1 MIVSALI
8 CICIILDCAFIIT
21 LIKVLLMKKAAI
33 EIFEEMEEKLKND
46 TNTLITVSTSDK
58 SMRKLAQKLNEQL
71 KELRKRRHYF
81 MQGDAEL
88 KEAVTNISH
97 DIRTP
102 LTAICGYLE
111 LLEGEEMSKKAIRY
125 LEIIKSRTEILEN
138 LTEELFQY
146 SMITTGEEDMEREEV
161 VINSVLE
168 ESIAAFY
175 TVLTEVNI
183 SPHIKITEKRIVRK
197 LSPSALSRI
206 FSNLINNAVK
216 YSDGDLEIILSE
228 KGEIV
233 FSNTASGLNYMQV
246 SKLFERFYTVE
257 DMQKS
262 TGLGL
267 SIVKKLVEQMD
278 GSIMAEYNDEKL
290 IISVYFPES

>member
-1 MIVSALI
+1 MLI
-8 CICIILDCAFIIT
+8 CICILLACAFITT
-21 LIKVLLMKKAAI
+21 LVKVFLMKKAVI
-33 EIFEEMEEKLKND
+33 EICEGLEEKLKND
-46 TNTLITVSTSDK
+46 TNTLITISTSDK
-58 SMRKLAQKLNEQL
+58 SMRRLAQKLNEQL

-111 LLEGEEMSKKAIRY
+111 LLEEEEMSKKAIRY

-146 SMITTGEEDMEREEV
+146 SMITTGEEDVEREEV

-175 TVLTEVNI
+175 TVLTEANI

-216 YSDGDLEIILSE
+216 YSDGDLEITLSE

>member
-8 CICIILDCAFIIT
+8 CICIILACAFIIT

-216 YSDGDLEIILSE
+216 YS
-228 KGEIV
+228 
-233 FSNTASGLNYMQV
+233 
-246 SKLFERFYTVE
+246 
-257 DMQKS
+257 
-262 TGLGL
+262 
-267 SIVKKLVEQMD
+267 EQAWD
-278 GSIMAEYNDEKL
+278 
-290 IISVYFPES
+290 FPL

>member
-1 MIVSALI
+1 MSVLI
-8 CICIILDCAFIIT
+8 CICILLACAFITT
-21 LIKVLLMKKAAI
+21 LIKVFLMKRAVI
-33 EIFEEMEEKLKND
+33 EICEGLEEKLKND
-46 TNTLITVSTSDK
+46 TNTLITISTSDK
-58 SMRKLAQKLNEQL
+58 SMRRLAQKLNEQL
-71 KELRKRRHYF
+71 KELRKQRHYF
-81 MQGDAEL
+81 VQGDAEL

-111 LLEGEEMSKKAIRY
+111 LLEEEEMSKKAVGY

-146 SMITTGEEDMEREEV
+146 SMITAVEEDVEREAV
-161 VINSVLE
+161 VVNSVLE
-168 ESIAAFY
+168 ESVAAFY
-175 TVLTEVNI
+175 TTLTEANI
-183 SPHIKITEKRIVRK
+183 SPRIEITEKRIVRK

-216 YSDGDLEIILSE
+216 YSDGDLEISLSE

-278 GSIMAEYNDEKL
+278 GRIIAEYRDKKL
-290 IISVYFPES
+290 IISVYFPEN

>member
-1 MIVSALI
+1 MSVLI
-8 CICIILDCAFIIT
+8 CICILLACAFITT
-21 LIKVLLMKKAAI
+21 LIKVFLMKRAVI
-33 EIFEEMEEKLKND
+33 EICEGLEEKLKND
-46 TNTLITVSTSDK
+46 TNTLITISTSDK
-58 SMRKLAQKLNEQL
+58 SMRRLAQKLNEQL
-71 KELRKRRHYF
+71 KELRKQRHYF
-81 MQGDAEL
+81 VQGDAEL

-111 LLEGEEMSKKAIRY
+111 LLEEEEMSKKAVGY

-146 SMITTGEEDMEREEV
+146 SMITAVEEDVEREAV
-161 VINSVLE
+161 VVNSVLE

-175 TVLTEVNI
+175 TTLTEANI
-183 SPHIKITEKRIVRK
+183 SPRIEITEKRIVRK

-216 YSDGDLEIILSE
+216 YSDGDLEISLSE
-228 KGEIV
+228 KGKIV

-278 GSIMAEYNDEKL
+278 GSIIAEYRDKKL
-290 IISVYFPES
+290 IISVYFPEN

>member
-1 MIVSALI
+1 MSVLI
-8 CICIILDCAFIIT
+8 CICILLACAFITT
-21 LIKVLLMKKAAI
+21 LIKVFLMKRAVI
-33 EIFEEMEEKLKND
+33 EICEGLEEKLKND
-46 TNTLITVSTSDK
+46 TNTLITISTSDK
-58 SMRKLAQKLNEQL
+58 SMRRLAQKLNEQL
-71 KELRKRRHYF
+71 KELRKQRHYF
-81 MQGDAEL
+81 VQGDAEL

-111 LLEGEEMSKKAIRY
+111 LLEEEEMSKKAVGY

-146 SMITTGEEDMEREEV
+146 SMITAVEEDVEREAV
-161 VINSVLE
+161 VVNSVLE

-175 TVLTEVNI
+175 TTLTEANI
-183 SPHIKITEKRIVRK
+183 SPRIEITEKRIVRK

-216 YSDGDLEIILSE
+216 YSDGDLEISLSE

-278 GSIMAEYNDEKL
+278 GRIIAEYRDKKL
-290 IISVYFPES
+290 IISVYFPEN

>member
-1 MIVSALI
+1 MIVSMLI
-8 CICIILDCAFIIT
+8 CICILLACAFITT
-21 LIKVLLMKKAAI
+21 LVKVFLMKKAVI
-33 EIFEEMEEKLKND
+33 EICEGLEEKLKND
-46 TNTLITVSTSDK
+46 TNTLITISTSDK
-58 SMRKLAQKLNEQL
+58 SMRRLAQKLNEQL
-71 KELRKRRHYF
+71 KELREQRHYF
-81 MQGDAEL
+81 VQGDAEL

-111 LLEGEEMSKKAIRY
+111 LLEEEEMSKKAVGY

-146 SMITTGEEDMEREEV
+146 SMITAVEEDMEREAV
-161 VINSVLE
+161 VVNSVLE

-175 TVLTEVNI
+175 TTLTEANI
-183 SPHIKITEKRIVRK
+183 SPRIEITEKRIVRK

-216 YSDGDLEIILSE
+216 YSDGDLEISLSE

-278 GSIMAEYNDEKL
+278 GRIIAEYRDKKL
-290 IISVYFPES
+290 IISVYFPEL

>member
-1 MIVSALI
+1 
-8 CICIILDCAFIIT
+8 
-21 LIKVLLMKKAAI
+21 
-33 EIFEEMEEKLKND
+33 
-46 TNTLITVSTSDK
+46 
-58 SMRKLAQKLNEQL
+58 
-71 KELRKRRHYF
+71 

>member
-8 CICIILDCAFIIT
+8 CICIILACAFIIT

-216 YSDGDLEIILSE
+216 YSDGDEIILSE

>member
-1 MIVSALI
+1 MSMLI
-8 CICIILDCAFIIT
+8 CICILLACAFITT
-21 LIKVLLMKKAAI
+21 LVKVFLMKKAVI
-33 EIFEEMEEKLKND
+33 EICEGLEEKLKND
-46 TNTLITVSTSDK
+46 TNTLITISTSDK
-58 SMRKLAQKLNEQL
+58 SMRRLAQKLNEQL
-71 KELRKRRHYF
+71 KELREQRHYF
-81 MQGDAEL
+81 VQGDAEL

-111 LLEGEEMSKKAIRY
+111 LLEEEEMSKKAVGY

-146 SMITTGEEDMEREEV
+146 SMITAVEEDMEREAV
-161 VINSVLE
+161 VVNSVLE

-175 TVLTEVNI
+175 TTLTEANI
-183 SPHIKITEKRIVRK
+183 SPRIEITEKRIVRK

-216 YSDGDLEIILSE
+216 YSDGDLEISLSE
-228 KGEIV
+228 KGKIV

-278 GSIMAEYNDEKL
+278 GSIIAEYRDKKL
-290 IISVYFPES
+290 IISVYFPEN

>member
-1 MIVSALI
+1 MPVLI
-8 CICIILDCAFIIT
+8 CICILLAFAFITI

-33 EIFEEMEEKLKND
+33 EIYEELEEKLKND
-46 TNTLITVSTSDK
+46 TNTLITISTSDK

-81 MQGDAEL
+81 VQGDAEL

-111 LLEGEEMSKKAIRY
+111 LLEEEEMSKEAARY

-146 SMITTGEEDMEREEV
+146 SMITAVEEDVEREAV
-161 VINSVLE
+161 VVNSVLE

-175 TVLTEVNI
+175 TTLIEKNI
-183 SPHIKITEKRIVRK
+183 SPHIEITEKKIVRN

-216 YSDGDLEIILSE
+216 YSDGDLEIFLSE

-267 SIVKKLVEQMD
+267 SIVKKLVEQMG
-278 GSIMAEYNDEKL
+278 GSIMAEYRNEKL
-290 IISVYFPES
+290 IISVYFPEN

>member
-1 MIVSALI
+1 MPVLI
-8 CICIILDCAFIIT
+8 CICILLAFAFITI
-21 LIKVLLMKKAAI
+21 LIKVFLMKKAAI
-33 EIFEEMEEKLKND
+33 EIYEELEEKLKND
-46 TNTLITVSTSDK
+46 TNTLITISTSDK

-81 MQGDAEL
+81 VQGDAEL

-111 LLEGEEMSKKAIRY
+111 LLEEEEMSKEAARY

-146 SMITTGEEDMEREEV
+146 SMITAVEEDVEREAV
-161 VINSVLE
+161 VVNSALE

-175 TVLTEVNI
+175 TTLIEKNI
-183 SPHIKITEKRIVRK
+183 SPHIEITEKKIVRN

-216 YSDGDLEIILSE
+216 YSDGDLEIVLSE

-267 SIVKKLVEQMD
+267 SIVKKLVEQMG
-278 GSIMAEYNDEKL
+278 GSIIAEYRNEKL
-290 IISVYFPES
+290 IISVYFPEN

>member
-1 MIVSALI
+1 MSVLI
-8 CICIILDCAFIIT
+8 CICILLACAFITT
-21 LIKVLLMKKAAI
+21 LVKVFLMKKAVI
-33 EIFEEMEEKLKND
+33 EICEGLEEKLKND
-46 TNTLITVSTSDK
+46 TNTLITISTSDK
-58 SMRKLAQKLNEQL
+58 SMRRLAQKLNEQL
-71 KELRKRRHYF
+71 KELRKQRHYF
-81 MQGDAEL
+81 VQGDAEL

-111 LLEGEEMSKKAIRY
+111 LLEEEEMSKKAVGY

-146 SMITTGEEDMEREEV
+146 SMITAVEEDVEREAV
-161 VINSVLE
+161 VVNSVLE
-168 ESIAAFY
+168 ESVAAFY
-175 TVLTEVNI
+175 TTLTEVNI
-183 SPHIKITEKRIVRK
+183 SPRIEITEKRIVRK

-216 YSDGDLEIILSE
+216 YSDGDLEISLSE

-278 GSIMAEYNDEKL
+278 GRIIAEYRDEKL
-290 IISVYFPES
+290 IISVYFPEL

>member
-8 CICIILDCAFIIT
+8 CICIILACAFIIT

-183 SPHIKITEKRIVRK
+183 FPHIKITEKRIVRK

>member
-1 MIVSALI
+1 MITAV
-8 CICIILDCAFIIT
+8 
-21 LIKVLLMKKAAI
+21 
-33 EIFEEMEEKLKND
+33 EEDVE
-46 TNTLITVSTSDK
+46 
-58 SMRKLAQKLNEQL
+58 R
-71 KELRKRRHYF
+71 
-81 MQGDAEL
+81 
-88 KEAVTNISH
+88 EAV
-97 DIRTP
+97 
-102 LTAICGYLE
+102 A
-111 LLEGEEMSKKAIRY
+111 
-125 LEIIKSRTEILEN
+125 
-138 LTEELFQY
+138 
-146 SMITTGEEDMEREEV
+146 V
-161 VINSVLE
+161 NSVLE

-175 TVLTEVNI
+175 TTLTEANI
-183 SPHIKITEKRIVRK
+183 SPRIEITEKRSVRK

-216 YSDGDLEIILSE
+216 YSDGDLEISLSE

-278 GSIMAEYNDEKL
+278 GRIIAEYRDKKL
-290 IISVYFPES
+290 IISVYCPEN

>member
-1 MIVSALI
+1 MPVLI
-8 CICIILDCAFIIT
+8 CICILLAFAFITI

-33 EIFEEMEEKLKND
+33 EIYEELEEKLKND
-46 TNTLITVSTSDK
+46 TNTLITISTSDK
-58 SMRKLAQKLNEQL
+58 STRKLAQKLNEQL

-81 MQGDAEL
+81 VQGDAEL

-111 LLEGEEMSKKAIRY
+111 LLEEEEMSKEAARY

-146 SMITTGEEDMEREEV
+146 SMITAVEEDVEREAV
-161 VINSVLE
+161 VVNSVLE

-175 TVLTEVNI
+175 TTLIEKHI
-183 SPHIKITEKRIVRK
+183 SPHIEITEKKIVRK

-216 YSDGDLEIILSE
+216 YSDGDLEIFLSE

-267 SIVKKLVEQMD
+267 SIVKKLVEQMN
-278 GSIMAEYNDEKL
+278 GSIMAEYRNEKL
-290 IISVYFPES
+290 IISVYFPEN

>member
-1 MIVSALI
+1 MIASALI
-8 CICIILDCAFIIT
+8 CICILLTCAFIIT

-175 TVLTEVNI
+175 TVLTEANI
-183 SPHIKITEKRIVRK
+183 SPHIKITEKRIERK
-197 LSPSALSRI
+197 LSSSALSRI

-216 YSDGDLEIILSE
+216 YSDGDLEITLSE
-228 KGEIV
+228 KGEII

-290 IISVYFPES
+290 IISVYFPEL

>member
-1 MIVSALI
+1 
-8 CICIILDCAFIIT
+8 
-21 LIKVLLMKKAAI
+21 MKKAAI

-81 MQGDAEL
+81 IQGDAEL

-175 TVLTEVNI
+175 TVLTEANI

-216 YSDGDLEIILSE
+216 YSDGDLEITLSE